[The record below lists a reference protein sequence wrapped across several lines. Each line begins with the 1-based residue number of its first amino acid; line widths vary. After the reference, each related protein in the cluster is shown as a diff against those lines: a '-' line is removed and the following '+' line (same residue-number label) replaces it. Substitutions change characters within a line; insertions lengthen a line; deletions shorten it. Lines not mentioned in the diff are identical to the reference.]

1 MGIEQEFD
9 SNFRYVM
16 VAARRARQLQNGSP
30 ALVTSRSGKACKV
43 AQDEI
48 AAGKVGYVKPETP
61 VLKPEVAA
69 PEIPK
74 FAIS

>member
-16 VAARRARQLQNGSP
+16 VAARRARQLQAGSQP
-30 ALVTSRSGKACKV
+30 LVESRSRKACKV

-48 AAGKVGYVKPETP
+48 AAGKVSYVRTETP
-61 VLKPEVAA
+61 VLKPEITA
-69 PEIPK
+69 PDIPK
-74 FAIS
+74 FASL